1 MTYAIAKAANA
12 AIAKEYHEAC
22 ATLARVS
29 GDERNQYGLTPSHI
43 KATAEWK
50 AAWNNERRL
59 FGAMRM
65 SNMDMVNNYAAE
77 MKAERED
84 RRAAK
89 LARLSA

>member
-1 MTYAIAKAANA
+1 MTYAIAKAAND
-12 AIAKEYHEAC
+12 AIAQEYRDAVAHLNA
-22 ATLARVS
+22 VS
-29 GDERNQYGLTPSHI
+29 GDERGLFGLTPAHI

-59 FGAMRM
+59 FGAMRL
-65 SNMDMVNNYAAE
+65 SNMDMVNNYADE